1 LRKQTEVYNIKKVV
15 ELLLDKIILR
25 ISEELKIKQEQIAGT
40 VRLLDEDNTV
50 PFIARYRKEITGGLD
65 EVQIQNIAE
74 RLEYLRNL
82 QKRKEEV
89 ICLIAEQDK
98 LTDEL
103 EEKINNA
110 FVLQEVE
117 DLYRPYKQK
126 RKTRASIA
134 KEKGLEPLAQ
144 LIWEQN
150 TFTGT
155 LEQYGREYISEEQE
169 IFSLDDVYQGARDIV
184 AEWISDDAEIRKIIR
199 NYAYE
204 NAFLESIV
212 RDKSIDKEGKYEQ
225 YYEYKESVQKIPPH
239 RIMAVNRGEK
249 EDVLQV
255 KIIVDEEKIYQI
267 IRSVIEK
274 NSKNIFRK
282 ELGKAL
288 EDAYKRLIAPSIERE
303 IRSSLTEK
311 AEEHAIEVF
320 SRNLKALLL
329 QPPLKDRVVMGI
341 DPGFRTGSKVC
352 VVDKTGKLLDT
363 ASIYPHPPQNEKE
376 KAAQIIQA
384 LIKKH
389 NVDTIAIGNGT
400 ASRETEFFISD
411 LLKNLSGDLKDVLK
425 YTIVDEAGAS
435 VYSASAL
442 ARDEF
447 PDLDVS
453 MRGAVSI
460 ARRLQ
465 DPLAELVKIEPRSIG
480 VGLYQHD
487 INPKKLEVSLRKV
500 VESAVNFV
508 GVDLNTASVS
518 LLQYVSGINISV
530 AKNIVK
536 YREENGVF
544 RNREELKR
552 VPRLGEKTFIQAA
565 GFLRIPGGDNPLAE
579 TPIHPESYQQTER
592 LLKDLGYELEDI
604 RNKNSLKDLSDSLDR
619 LDVLAKAEE
628 LNIGVPT
635 LKDIISALKQPGR
648 DPREEF
654 PAPVFRI
661 DVLKMEDLKAD
672 MVLKGTVRNVVDFG
686 VFVDIGVEQD
696 GLVHVSEISE
706 EYVENPLDIV
716 QVGDIVNIRILSVD
730 ERRKRISLSMKT
742 N

>member
-1 LRKQTEVYNIKKVV
+1 LQEKI
-15 ELLLDKIILR
+15 LLK
-25 ISEELKIKQEQIAGT
+25 ISEELKIKKQQIRGA
-40 VRLLDEDNTV
+40 VNLLDEGNTV
-50 PFIARYRKEITGGLD
+50 PFIARYRKELTGGLD
-65 EVQIQNIAE
+65 EVQIRNIEE

-89 ICLIAEQDK
+89 IRLIAEQDK

-110 FVLQEVE
+110 FVLQEIE

-126 RKTRASIA
+126 RKTRAAKA
-134 KEKGLEPLAQ
+134 KEKGLEPLAF
-144 LIWEQN
+144 LIWEQE

-155 LEQYGREYISEEQE
+155 LDQYGREYISEEKE
-169 IFSLDDVYQGARDIV
+169 IFTLDDVYQGARDII
-184 AEWISDDAEIRKIIR
+184 AEWISDNAEIRKLLR
-199 NYAYE
+199 KYTYE
-204 NAFLESIV
+204 NALLESTIKE
-212 RDKSIDKEGKYEQ
+212 KSIDEEGKYEL
-225 YYEYKESVQKIPPH
+225 YYAYKESVKKLPPH

-249 EDVLQV
+249 EDILQV
-255 KIIVDEEKIYQI
+255 KIVVDEEKIYQI
-267 IRSVIEK
+267 IKNMIEK
-274 NSKNIFRK
+274 NSKNIFTE
-282 ELGKAL
+282 ELNKAL

-303 IRSSLTEK
+303 IRNTLTEK

-341 DPGFRTGSKVC
+341 DPGFRTGSKIC
-352 VVDKTGKLLDT
+352 IVDQTGKLMDT
-363 ASIYPHPPQNEKE
+363 ANIYPHPPQNEKA
-376 KAAQIIQA
+376 KAAQLIQK
-384 LIKKH
+384 LIKKY
-389 NVDTIAIGNGT
+389 NVDTISIGNGT

-411 LLKNLSGDLKDVLK
+411 LIKGLPGDANKVK

-435 VYSASAL
+435 VYSASTL

-447 PDLDVS
+447 PNLDVS

-487 INPKKLEVSLRKV
+487 INPKRLEESLRKV

-508 GVDLNTASVS
+508 GVDLNTASAS

-536 YREENGVF
+536 YREEKGVF
-544 RNREELKR
+544 RKREELKN
-552 VPRLGEKTFIQAA
+552 VPRLGEKTYTQAA

-579 TPIHPESYQQTER
+579 TPIHPESYPQTER
-592 LLKDLGYELEDI
+592 LLKGLGYLLEDI
-604 RNKNSLKDLSDSLDR
+604 RRKNRQKELPGSLDKI
-619 LDVLAKAEE
+619 DVFAKAEE
-628 LNIGVPT
+628 LRIGVPT
-635 LKDIISALKQPGR
+635 LRDIISALKRPGR
-648 DPREEF
+648 DPREES
-654 PAPVFRI
+654 PAPIFRT
-661 DVLKMEDLKAD
+661 DVLKMEDLKPD
-672 MVLKGTVRNVVDFG
+672 MLLKGTVRNVVDFG
-686 VFVDIGVEQD
+686 VFVDIGVKQD
-696 GLVHVSEISE
+696 GLVHISE
-706 EYVENPLDIV
+706 LSERYVENPLDIV
-716 QVGDIVNIRILSVD
+716 QVGDIVDVKILSVD
-730 ERRKRISLSMKT
+730 ERRKRISLSMKI

>member
-1 LRKQTEVYNIKKVV
+1 M
-15 ELLLDKIILR
+15 LDKIILR

-89 ICLIAEQDK
+89 IRLIAEQDK

>member
-1 LRKQTEVYNIKKVV
+1 M
-15 ELLLDKIILR
+15 LDKIILR